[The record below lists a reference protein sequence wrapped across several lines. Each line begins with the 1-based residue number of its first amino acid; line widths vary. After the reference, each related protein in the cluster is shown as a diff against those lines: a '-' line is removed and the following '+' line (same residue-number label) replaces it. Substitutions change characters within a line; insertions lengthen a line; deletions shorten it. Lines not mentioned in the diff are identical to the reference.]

1 MKGKVKEMAKY
12 FILNIDYNEIV
23 KGRLLTEEEYK
34 KTEEEYS
41 EYVLNF
47 EDEEGETM
55 ERVFCDTLEEVFEN
69 IKEDMDNN
77 AMPEQLMH
85 YGIRK
90 CLPYNYTVFC
100 VEDNG
105 EIHEVD
111 H

>member
-12 FILNIDYNEIV
+12 FILDTDYDEIV
-23 KGRLLTEEEYK
+23 KGRLLTEKEYK
-34 KTEEEYS
+34 ELEYNYS

-47 EDEEGETM
+47 EDEDGEVQ
-55 ERVFCDTLEEVFEN
+55 EFVRCETLSEVFGN

-77 AMPEQLMH
+77 AMPEQLMR
-85 YGIRK
+85 YSIRK

-100 VEDNG
+100 VEDDG

-111 H
+111 R